1 MVVRRHK
8 PRARSTPTPTLPQP
22 PVSKDPAVS
31 RTCACHRLF
40 IRFKTQ
46 SQQSL
51 RQRRLFEQPAEK
63 YVMGNQPASQAR
75 GNTQQ
80 QQRTN
85 QPAPASAAAEHVRCP
100 SCSKVLRAPPGAARF
115 RCPCGKVLGAP
126 TPAPGPIASQ
136 TRSVPPQQPAPQQQQ
151 QQQAPYQY
159 QQQPIP
165 SQNRSVPPQR
175 APQQQQ
181 QANPAPPGGQRV
193 RCPRCQQVLLSPI
206 GAPQFS
212 CPCGQMLRAPPTQ
225 APPVQQRPAPQ
236 VPTTHTAGQLRPA
249 PQTPGMRNAPP
260 PPQPTLQPTAA
271 PSRVRCPNCSRV
283 LDCPPGQ
290 RIFPCVCGVH
300 LTAPGMANP
309 PPPPQAAPISPSPS
323 SRPDSS
329 SSASELPT
337 AEALLSVSQKDV
349 GSWRRSLHAND
360 SRLGWIHVLSET
372 DDARILQAEQVVMD
386 SLTPAHLQV
395 LSNTELKRRLQRFG
409 NLVDLS
415 SCIDRD
421 DLLSVALNLSM
432 GTIRGDLRAKCAEL
446 DIDISKCSTDRDVS
460 QRLFAFIWSD
470 GKTFTDNCEKN
481 DGFVRTVTGQNVLQW
496 TSAQEFLIPMGSPDR
511 ALEVFRIS
519 AESSFI
525 SKAQWFRQECSR
537 MLTPWESGHVKV
549 VVKRESC
556 LEDAFNHVYNLPASD
571 MHRYFRYEFSGEP
584 GLDAGGVAREWFSI
598 VSDQVFNADV
608 GLMEYSQAGNLTY
621 QIATNSQVA
630 HGSGHLAWFRFIGR
644 LLGRA
649 LFEGQQIGPHLTRIL
664 YKHMLAWPI
673 VEADLEFVDDEMFK
687 SLSMMREMDSG
698 IEDLCLDFTTTKS
711 VFGDNTV
718 VELCENG
725 ADREVTKENLDEFL
739 ELRLKYCCM
748 GEMQAQL
755 YSFLNG
761 FYEVIPIQLLSV
773 FNFLELELLLCGLP
787 HISVEDWKKNTVYRG
802 EYAEKGINH
811 PVVQMFWLV
820 MEESNEEQRA
830 KFLQFATGTS
840 RVPVQGF
847 SALQGSDGNIK
858 LFTID
863 SVQLTQSVF
872 PKAHTCFNR
881 IDLPLYSSKVDMQ
894 FRMGQALQLEG
905 VGFQIE

>member
-1 MVVRRHK
+1 
-8 PRARSTPTPTLPQP
+8 
-22 PVSKDPAVS
+22 
-31 RTCACHRLF
+31 
-40 IRFKTQ
+40 
-46 SQQSL
+46 
-51 RQRRLFEQPAEK
+51 
-63 YVMGNQPASQAR
+63 MGNQPASQAR
-75 GNTQQ
+75 GSQPP
-80 QQRTN
+80 QRRTS
-85 QPAPASAAAEHVRCP
+85 QPPPASSPAPEHVRCP

-126 TPAPGPIASQ
+126 APAPVPIPSQ
-136 TRSVPPQQPAPQQQQ
+136 TRSLPPQQQPAPHQHH
-151 QQQAPYQY
+151 
-159 QQQPIP
+159 QPIQ

-175 APQQQQ
+175 QQQQ
-181 QANPAPPGGQRV
+181 TPIPPGGQRV
-193 RCPRCQQVLLSPI
+193 RCPRCQQILIAPN

-225 APPVQQRPAPQ
+225 VPPNTGQQQRPAPQ
-236 VPTTHTAGQLRPA
+236 A
-249 PQTPGMRNAPP
+249 PGMRNAPLP
-260 PPQPTLQPTAA
+260 PTSQPTLQPTAA

-300 LTAPGMANP
+300 LTAPGMVNP
-309 PPPPQAAPISPSPS
+309 PPPPPAQAASVSPTPS
-323 SRPDSS
+323 HSRPDSA

-372 DDARILQAEQVVMD
+372 DDARILQAEQVVME

-409 NLVDLS
+409 NLVDLT

-421 DLLSVALNLSM
+421 DLLSIALDLSM
-432 GTIRGDLRAKCAEL
+432 STIQGDLRTKCAEL
-446 DIDISKCSTDRDVS
+446 DIDISKCRTDRDVS
-460 QRLFAFIWSD
+460 QRLFAYVWSD

-511 ALEVFRIS
+511 ALEVFKIS
-519 AESSFI
+519 AGSSFVN
-525 SKAQWFRQECSR
+525 KAQWFRQECSR

-549 VVKRESC
+549 VVKRDTC
-556 LEDAFNHVYNLPASD
+556 LEDAFNHIYNLPASD

-621 QIATNSQVA
+621 QISTNSQVA
-630 HGSGHLAWFRFIGR
+630 NGNGHLAWFRFIGR
-644 LLGRA
+644 LLGRT

-687 SLSMMREMDSG
+687 SVGMMREMEAG
-698 IEDLCLDFTTTKS
+698 IEDLCLDFTTTKA
-711 VFGDNTV
+711 VFGENVV

-725 ADREVTKENLDEFL
+725 ASRDVTNENLDEFL
-739 ELRLKYCCM
+739 ELRLKHCCM
-748 GEMQAQL
+748 GEVQAQL

-773 FNFLELELLLCGLP
+773 FNFFELELLLCGLP
-787 HISVEDWKKNTVYRG
+787 HISVEDWKRNTVYRG
-802 EYAEKGINH
+802 EYAERGENH
-811 PVVQMFWLV
+811 PVVQMFWLI

-847 SALQGSDGNIK
+847 SALQGNDGNIK

-881 IDLPLYSSKVDMQ
+881 IDLPLYSNKVDMK